1 MVEMPGADHRYG
13 AVIRSRHRE
22 HPIGASMDPEP
33 SPYVIAEIEP
43 EDPAES
49 EVRRA
54 LAELTPAAGKLQQ
67 RIPPER
73 GQPAAQQPPIAPGR
87 NLGLECGTDAHQ
99 REAFGQEGEADV
111 VGGVAQV
118 GFPETPL
125 AFLDGFPAFV
135 E

>member
-1 MVEMPGADHRYG
+1 MVEMPRADHRYG

-54 LAELTPAAGKLQQ
+54 LAELTPAAGKVQQ
-67 RIPPER
+67 GNPPER
-73 GQPAAQQPPIAPGR
+73 GGPTAPQTPRTPSRDTGAV
-87 NLGLECGTDAHQ
+87 CGGDAHQ
-99 REAFGQEGEADV
+99 PRALGPEG
-111 VGGVAQV
+111 
-118 GFPETPL
+118 
-125 AFLDGFPAFV
+125 
-135 E
+135 